1 MKLLNK
7 IKDELEKMGN
17 KEYITKLIIILII
30 GVMILITVSMFTDS
44 KNKGNYNLGETNTT
58 DKSKRDSTED
68 YVTILERKLENILS
82 QIKGAGE
89 VNVMITLQNTTEKVP
104 AVNTTKNQENTS
116 EKDSQGGVRETLK
129 EDTVY
134 EIVTK
139 ENEDSFITLKEINPE
154 VNGVIVV
161 AQGADDAVVKEKLYE
176 AVKTVLGISGS
187 KVDVYSS
194 N

>member
-1 MKLLNK
+1 
-7 IKDELEKMGN
+7 
-17 KEYITKLIIILII
+17 
-30 GVMILITVSMFTDS
+30 
-44 KNKGNYNLGETNTT
+44 
-58 DKSKRDSTED
+58 
-68 YVTILERKLENILS
+68 VTILERKLENILS

>member
-1 MKLLNK
+1 M
-7 IKDELEKMGN
+7 
-17 KEYITKLIIILII
+17 
-30 GVMILITVSMFTDS
+30 
-44 KNKGNYNLGETNTT
+44 
-58 DKSKRDSTED
+58 
-68 YVTILERKLENILS
+68 TILERKLENILS